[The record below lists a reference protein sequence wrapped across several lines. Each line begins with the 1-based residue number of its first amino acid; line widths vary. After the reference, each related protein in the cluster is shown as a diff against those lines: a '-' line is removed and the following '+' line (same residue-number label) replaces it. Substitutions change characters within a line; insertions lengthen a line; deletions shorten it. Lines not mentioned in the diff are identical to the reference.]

1 MKNLGQ
7 TCGAFL
13 RSGLLF
19 LGVLLIGCT
28 APVKIETPAW
38 QSTRWNDETAWV
50 ADSGEWRAIV
60 SVDRARLI
68 YLGPKTGDTNL
79 LYAPPLPQEYFR
91 PRGGHIFWL
100 GPQAEWT
107 GQWGTWPPPAEWE
120 QQAAAS
126 ARPEG
131 HSLHLTLPRPD
142 KNRPQLK
149 RSYRWEND
157 ALLCEVSW
165 SGGTGD
171 YQAIQILQLPLRATV
186 EARRLSENA
195 PGFVRFDTKGKQGF
209 EPKVLGEET
218 TLLSVE
224 TVRLT
229 ASSTPS
235 KFGFRHHTLDA
246 HIDGYGLEL
255 ARGELRGVTL
265 DAPDRGFET
274 QVFLGNKP
282 YPFVEIEQL
291 TPRLKNRGATEN
303 AFTIRLSL
311 RRLAPVP

>member
-7 TCGAFL
+7 ACGAFL
-13 RSGLLF
+13 RSWLLV

-38 QSTRWNDETAWV
+38 QSTRWNGEIAWV

-120 QQAAAS
+120 QQAAAY
-126 ARPEG
+126 ARPERR
-131 HSLHLTLPRPD
+131 SLHLTLPRPD
-142 KNRPQLK
+142 KKRPQLK

-157 ALLCEVSW
+157 TLLCEVSW

-171 YQAIQILQLPLRATV
+171 YQAIQILQLPLHATV
-186 EARRLSENA
+186 DAKRLAETT

-209 EPKVLGEET
+209 EATVLGAEIALISDET
-218 TLLSVE
+218 A
-224 TVRLT
+224 RL
-229 ASSTPS
+229 AEDGGSS
-235 KFGFRHHTLDA
+235 KFGFRPHTLDA
-246 HIDGYGLEL
+246 HIASYGLEL
-255 ARGELRGVTL
+255 GRGTMQGVVL
-265 DAPDRGFET
+265 NSPDRGFET
-274 QVFLGNKP
+274 QVYLGGKKH
-282 YPFVEIEQL
+282 PFVEIEQL
-291 TPRLKNRGATEN
+291 TPRLKNRGDTAN
-303 AFTIRLSL
+303 SFTISL
-311 RRLAPVP
+311 KPRRLAPAP